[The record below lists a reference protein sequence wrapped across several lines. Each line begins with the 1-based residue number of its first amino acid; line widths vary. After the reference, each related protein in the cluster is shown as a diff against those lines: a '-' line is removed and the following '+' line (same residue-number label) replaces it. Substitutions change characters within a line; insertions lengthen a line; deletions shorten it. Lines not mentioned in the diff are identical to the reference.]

1 VHHRQQYQQQQKRK
15 RRTRTRRNSKSL
27 HETQREKKGRE
38 GTEMDEKWIKVGER
52 MKKQMD
58 EKWSK
63 FSFFH
68 NPNFGLFIKQ
78 LLVFVQNK
86 DQNNTRTQM
95 DEKWIKGERENLPQM
110 DEKRL
115 KTSFLR

>member
-1 VHHRQQYQQQQKRK
+1 VHHRQQHQQQQKRK
-15 RRTRTRRNSKSL
+15 EEREQDETANPYMNTRHKGRKR
-27 HETQREKKGRE
+27 GRE
-38 GTEMDEKWIKVGER
+38 GTEMDENGIKVGER

-68 NPNFGLFIKQ
+68 NRNFGLFIEQ

-86 DQNNTRTQM
+86 VQNNTRTQM

-110 DEKRL
+110 DEKWI
-115 KTSFLR
+115 

>member
-1 VHHRQQYQQQQKRK
+1 
-15 RRTRTRRNSKSL
+15 
-27 HETQREKKGRE
+27 
-38 GTEMDEKWIKVGER
+38 MDEKWMKVGER

-68 NPNFGLFIKQ
+68 SRNFGLFIKQ
-78 LLVFVQNK
+78 LLVSVQNK

-95 DEKWIKGERENLPQM
+95 DEKRIKGERENLPQM
-110 DEKRL
+110 DGKGS
-115 KTSFLR
+115 KTSFLC